1 MPKLIDAHTHAHF
14 VAYGDESE
22 DVVQRALD
30 EDIWL
35 ITVGTQKD
43 TSRRAVELAE
53 QYKEGVYA
61 SIALHPIHT
70 EKSYH
75 DPQEL
80 GAGGDTKGF
89 TSRGEDFDYEYYKK
103 LGQSKK
109 VVSIGECGLDYF
121 RLEESTKDKQRDAF
135 IQQIRL
141 ANELNIPL
149 MIHCR
154 NAFGDLIQILKDHK
168 HLLKQDF
175 PGVNHFFTSNKEDAK
190 ELMELG
196 FYFTFG
202 GVITFTH
209 DYDEVIK
216 YIGLD
221 KIMVETDAPYVA
233 PVPHRGKRNE
243 PAFVKYTAEKL
254 AEILD
259 KDFEEVAQKTVENTR
274 KVFSI

>member
-103 LGQSKK
+103 LG
-109 VVSIGECGLDYF
+109 Y
-121 RLEESTKDKQRDAF
+121 
-135 IQQIRL
+135 
-141 ANELNIPL
+141 
-149 MIHCR
+149 
-154 NAFGDLIQILKDHK
+154 
-168 HLLKQDF
+168 KQDG
-175 PGVNHFFTSNKEDAK
+175 PYVSK
-190 ELMELG
+190 EL
-196 FYFTFG
+196 
-202 GVITFTH
+202 
-209 DYDEVIK
+209 
-216 YIGLD
+216 
-221 KIMVETDAPYVA
+221 
-233 PVPHRGKRNE
+233 
-243 PAFVKYTAEKL
+243 
-254 AEILD
+254 
-259 KDFEEVAQKTVENTR
+259 
-274 KVFSI
+274 

>member
-1 MPKLIDAHTHAHF
+1 MPKLIDAHTHVHF
-14 VAYGDESE
+14 SAYGDESE
-22 DVVQRALD
+22 DVVQRALS

-43 TSRRAVELAE
+43 TSRGAVELAE
-53 QYKEGVYA
+53 KYDEGVYA

-75 DPQEL
+75 DPKEL
-80 GAGGDTKGF
+80 GAGGDGQGF

-103 LGQSKK
+103 LGQSEK

-121 RLEESTKDKQRDAF
+121 RLSPDTKEKQVEAF
-135 IQQIRL
+135 TAQIDL
-141 ANELNIPL
+141 AKDLNLPL

-154 NAFGDLIQILKDHK
+154 DAFSDLIEVLKTNK
-168 HLLKQDF
+168 EKLKEDC
-175 PGVNHFFTSNKEDAK
+175 PGVNHFFAGSIKNAK
-190 ELMELG
+190 ELLGLG

-209 DYDEVIK
+209 DYDEVIR

-221 KIMVETDAPYVA
+221 RIMVETDAPYVA
-233 PVPHRGKRNE
+233 PVPYRGKRNE
-243 PAFVKYTAEKL
+243 PAFVKHTAEKL

-274 KVFSI
+274 KVFNI